1 MWRNHCWFAFPL
13 WCGYCSMSI
22 QPFVLRHLVIASIL
36 ITKKLQFSRNKF
48 MNIWHWQIPSDEN
61 NLGVFLAV
69 AETIVG
75 SLLCCSVGIVHC
87 LFKSFALRH
96 FVIATVC
103 ITKKLQFSRINL
115 WTPPPPAPPKNYF
128 AQYQVISNDHAYVL
142 IRWGMLWNKSCF
154 SITHQQW
161 WSSNQLGKPSFC
173 YLQYLFASFHWGEH
187 FRNKEEEIVTVH
199 NEQNHFNI
207 A

>member
-1 MWRNHCWFAFPL
+1 MKHERINEWNNLGVFLGVAEPL
-13 WCGYCSMSI
+13 LVRFSVVVWELFDVYST
-22 QPFVLRHLVIASIL
+22 FVLRHLVIASVL
-36 ITKKLQFSRNKF
+36 
-48 MNIWHWQIPSDEN
+48 
-61 NLGVFLAV
+61 
-69 AETIVG
+69 
-75 SLLCCSVGIVHC
+75 
-87 LFKSFALRH
+87 
-96 FVIATVC
+96 

-115 WTPPPPAPPKNYF
+115 WPPPPRKKKNYL